1 MIDLIDDA
9 SGIDTDN
16 DDIHPVNTTDNGAEK
31 IAQAEKYAVYQLQY
45 DRGEGNGTETVT
57 VYGVSPDSR
66 YWKGLDVGDG
76 RVVFGGGL
84 VDKFGWKDGQQVNLT
99 DKFAGKDY
107 AFDYDGNS
115 WGSNSDMNAYMS
127 IDDFNYLFGN
137 DPSYFNGYVSDEELD
152 LDSRYFAGDTT
163 PDDMRAVGD
172 QFIGMMSDLIGMM
185 VGLSVFIFLL
195 FMYLLTKAVI
205 DRSARSIS
213 YMKVF
218 GYRDGEISHLYIRS
232 ITLCVVAALVLS
244 QPVIIGSLTAIFRSM
259 LLAYNGNIE
268 IYVPWWSIAACV
280 GIGFATYLVVALLH
294 TRSIRRVSLSEAL
307 KVQE

>member
-1 MIDLIDDA
+1 
-9 SGIDTDN
+9 
-16 DDIHPVNTTDNGAEK
+16 
-31 IAQAEKYAVYQLQY
+31 
-45 DRGEGNGTETVT
+45 
-57 VYGVSPDSR
+57 
-66 YWKGLDVGDG
+66 
-76 RVVFGGGL
+76 
-84 VDKFGWKDGQQVNLT
+84 
-99 DKFAGKDY
+99 
-107 AFDYDGNS
+107 
-115 WGSNSDMNAYMS
+115 MNVYMS
-127 IDDFNYLFGN
+127 IDDFNELFGN

-205 DRSARSIS
+205 NRGARSIS

-232 ITLCVVAALVLS
+232 ITLCVMAALLLS